1 MPVPLSFH
9 LDLRLSVRVTHPS
22 CSQHVAHTEVVLIW
36 AALVLQVQL
45 SKLRRKSRYRRKF
58 QSLRFY
64 LRVLDLL
71 SRYRWV
77 PLG

>member
-1 MPVPLSFH
+1 
-9 LDLRLSVRVTHPS
+9 
-22 CSQHVAHTEVVLIW
+22 
-36 AALVLQVQL
+36 VQL

-77 PLG
+77 P